1 MKKTYLT
8 PHTLF
13 GPFAFCGVICQGTF
27 PGSGSEY
34 SGGGGGGGGG
44 PEPEPYAPV
53 GD

>member
-34 SGGGGGGGGG
+34 GGGGGGGS
-44 PEPEPYAPV
+44 EPEYV